1 MKMDQ
6 KTTNEL
12 SHMLNNLSSFHSLN
26 SYVSDLPDL
35 TGCHFADYFLSLPE
49 VQKLSNRELITRS
62 GIERTYYYQIL
73 NGTRQP
79 GRDKVLLLSLA
90 AKLTLEE
97 TQRALKLCNLGILY
111 PRRRRDAIVTFAV
124 NHHVSV
130 ADTQELLL
138 NFEEQPLQ

>member
-1 MKMDQ
+1 
-6 KTTNEL
+6 
-12 SHMLNNLSSFHSLN
+12 MLNNLSSFHGLS

-35 TGCHFADYFLSLPE
+35 DGCRFADYFLSLPE
-49 VQKLSNRELITRS
+49 VRNLSNRELITRS
-62 GIERTYYYQIL
+62 GIERTYYYQIV

-90 AKLTLEE
+90 AKLSLEE

-124 NHHVSV
+124 NHSLSV
-130 ADTQELLL
+130 ADTQDLLL
-138 NFEEQPLQ
+138 NFNEQPLQ